1 MDQPASAAPSSQP
14 SPVGALAAPRGDGAW
29 QSCVGVVIA
38 VPEPLATDLE
48 RWRAS
53 FGDPM
58 AELIPAHITLVTTT
72 PATDWDATIEHVR
85 EVARGQ
91 NPFTVTLK
99 STGTFRPVSP
109 VVFLNLDEGFDD
121 CTELHAK
128 LQRGPL
134 ERPLEFPFHPHV
146 TVAHDVSAASMDS
159 AESQL
164 KGFEAS
170 FTVRTMGLYEHD
182 SCGIWRLREELSFG
196 EDQDQG
202 HHPGPDRLL

>member
-1 MDQPASAAPSSQP
+1 MDQSLSSTTTSHQQ
-14 SPVGALAAPRGDGAW
+14 ALAEGMAVPPAAGAS

-38 VPEPLATDLE
+38 VPEPLAAELG

-58 AELIPAHITLVTTT
+58 ADLIPAHITLVTTT

-91 NPFTVTLK
+91 HAFTVTLK

-109 VVFLNLDEGFDD
+109 VVFLNLEDGFED
-121 CTELHAK
+121 CVDLHTK

-134 ERPLEFPFHPHV
+134 ERSLEFPFHPHV
-146 TVAHDVSAASMDS
+146 TVAHDVSVASLDG
-159 AESQL
+159 AEARL

-170 FTVRTMGLYEHD
+170 FMVRTMGLYEHD

-196 EDQDQG
+196 QDQNQG
-202 HHPGPDRLL
+202 DHPG

>member
-1 MDQPASAAPSSQP
+1 MDQSLSSTTTSHQQ
-14 SPVGALAAPRGDGAW
+14 ALAEGMAVPPAAGAS

-38 VPEPLATDLE
+38 VPEPLASELG

-58 AELIPAHITLVTTT
+58 ADLIPAHITLVTTT

-91 NPFTVTLK
+91 HAFTVTLK

-109 VVFLNLDEGFDD
+109 VVFLNLEDGFED
-121 CTELHAK
+121 CVDLHTK

-134 ERPLEFPFHPHV
+134 ERSLEFPFHPHV
-146 TVAHDVSAASMDS
+146 TVAHDVSVASLDG
-159 AESQL
+159 AEARL

-170 FTVRTMGLYEHD
+170 FMVRTMGLYEHD

-196 EDQDQG
+196 QDQNQG
-202 HHPGPDRLL
+202 DHPG